1 MTTEIKIKRSGSS
14 NAPTALGSGELAY
27 SWSAGTGG
35 KLFIGWGSENVDGE
49 AANIDPI
56 GGKYY
61 TDLLGSTAG
70 TIAGS
75 KAVILDA
82 NSKVNQWNVDNITI
96 DGNTISTADTNGNL
110 LLSPNGSGVVSVE
123 GSKIS
128 NVVTPTADSDAAT
141 KGYVDTQ
148 LSGVSSTITL
158 TDDASNTD
166 AYTTGNALTFAG
178 GTGLTSV
185 VTDDTVTFN
194 MDNTSVSFGG
204 VSVALGGTSA
214 QPAFDLTNATNYPT
228 SSLSGTIT
236 NDQLAGSIA
245 NGKLANSN
253 VTVGTTAISLGGSS
267 TTLAGLTQVDIDNVQ
282 IKDNSI
288 LTTDANGDLT
298 LAPNGTGV
306 VKLPSGYES
315 RTNLDANS
323 VVPKSYV
330 DAIAEGLHVHASAK
344 AATTTTLALESGDTV
359 TYNNGTDGVGATL
372 TLSTGISTLD
382 EYTLVDGDR
391 ILIKDETAQEHN
403 GIYIRTSSTVFT
415 RATDF
420 DTIDEIASGDFLF
433 VENGTVNGSN
443 GYVQTETHTAIGG
456 GADDIIFE
464 QFSGAGQI
472 DAGNGLTKSGNT
484 INAVGTAD
492 KITVASDAIS
502 IASTYVGQNSITTLG
517 TITTGVWNGTTV
529 GVQHGGTGAATFTD
543 NGVIYGNGTGALSV
557 TAVSADSGSVLQ
569 TLTPGGAPVFS
580 NIIDCGEY

>member
-1 MTTEIKIKRSGSS
+1 VTTEIKIKRSGSS

-27 SWSAGTGG
+27 SWSGGTGG
-35 KLFIGWGSENVDGE
+35 KLFIGWGNDNNDGE

-82 NSKVNQWNVDNITI
+82 NSKVNQWIVDNITI
-96 DGNTISTADTNGNL
+96 DGNTISTTDNNGNL
-110 LLSPNGSGVVSVE
+110 LLSPHGSGVVSVE

-214 QPAFDLTNATNYPT
+214 QPAFDLTNATSYPT

-236 NDQLAGSIA
+236 NDQLTGSIA
-245 NGKLANSN
+245 NGKLANSA

-267 TTLAGLTQVDIDNVQ
+267 TALAGLTQVDVDNIRIDGNT
-282 IKDNSI
+282 IS
-288 LTTDANGDLT
+288 TTDAGESTLFLNPGPVGDSGEVVILGDLT
-298 LAPNGTGV
+298 VQG
-306 VKLPSGYES
+306 
-315 RTNLDANS
+315 
-323 VVPKSYV
+323 
-330 DAIAEGLHVHASAK
+330 
-344 AATTTTLALESGDTV
+344 TTTTINSTEVTINDLVLTLADSADDGTAANGAGIIIGSSSFSSPPSLTYDGSNDRWVFNKTV
-359 TYNNGTDGVGATL
+359 EATIHDLSETIDDRVNTLFTDGQSIGSVYNDAANTL
-372 TLSTGISTLD
+372 TVNVDIATTSVIGVAKFDGLAESDGGSTNQFTL
-382 EYTLVDGDR
+382 TSGGVR
-391 ILIKDETAQEHN
+391 VTAL
-403 GIYIRTSSTVFT
+403 
-415 RATDF
+415 D
-420 DTIDEIASGDFLF
+420 
-433 VENGTVNGSN
+433 
-443 GYVQTETHTAIGG
+443 
-456 GADDIIFE
+456 
-464 QFSGAGQI
+464 
-472 DAGNGLTKSGNT
+472 
-484 INAVGTAD
+484 
-492 KITVASDAIS
+492 
-502 IASTYVGQNSITTLG
+502 
-517 TITTGVWNGTTV
+517 
-529 GVQHGGTGAATFTD
+529 GGT
-543 NGVIYGNGTGALSV
+543 Y
-557 TAVSADSGSVLQ
+557 
-569 TLTPGGAPVFS
+569 
-580 NIIDCGEY
+580 

>member
-14 NAPTALGSGELAY
+14 NAPSALGSGELAY
-27 SWSAGTGG
+27 SWSGGTGG
-35 KLFIGWGSENVDGE
+35 KLFIGWGAEVNGE

-82 NSKVNQWNVDNITI
+82 SSKVNQWNVDNVTI
-96 DGNTISTADTNGNL
+96 DGNTISTTDADGNL

-128 NVVTPTADSDAAT
+128 NLVTPTADSDAAT

-148 LSGVSSTITL
+148 MSGVSSTITL

-236 NDQLAGSIA
+236 NAQLDGSIA

-267 TTLAGLTQVDIDNVQ
+267 TTLAGLTQVDVDNIRIDGNT
-282 IKDNSI
+282 IS
-288 LTTDANGDLT
+288 TTDAGESTLFLNPGPVGDSGEVVILGDLT
-298 LAPNGTGV
+298 VQG
-306 VKLPSGYES
+306 
-315 RTNLDANS
+315 
-323 VVPKSYV
+323 
-330 DAIAEGLHVHASAK
+330 
-344 AATTTTLALESGDTV
+344 TTTTINSTEVTINDLVLTLADSADDGTAANGAGIIIGSSSFSSPPSLTYDGSNDRWVFNKTV
-359 TYNNGTDGVGATL
+359 QATIHDLSETIDDRVNTLFTDGQSIGSVYDDAANTLTVNVDVATTSVVGAAKFDGLAESDGGSTNQFTL
-372 TLSTGISTLD
+372 TSGGVRLTALD
-382 EYTLVDGDR
+382 
-391 ILIKDETAQEHN
+391 
-403 GIYIRTSSTVFT
+403 
-415 RATDF
+415 
-420 DTIDEIASGDFLF
+420 
-433 VENGTVNGSN
+433 
-443 GYVQTETHTAIGG
+443 
-456 GADDIIFE
+456 
-464 QFSGAGQI
+464 
-472 DAGNGLTKSGNT
+472 
-484 INAVGTAD
+484 
-492 KITVASDAIS
+492 
-502 IASTYVGQNSITTLG
+502 
-517 TITTGVWNGTTV
+517 
-529 GVQHGGTGAATFTD
+529 GGT
-543 NGVIYGNGTGALSV
+543 Y
-557 TAVSADSGSVLQ
+557 
-569 TLTPGGAPVFS
+569 
-580 NIIDCGEY
+580 

>member
-27 SWSAGTGG
+27 SWSGGTGG
-35 KLFIGWGSENVDGE
+35 KLFIGWGNENNDGE

-82 NSKVNQWNVDNITI
+82 NSKVNQWIVDNITI
-96 DGNTISTADTNGNL
+96 DGNTISTTDNNGNL
-110 LLSPNGSGVVSVE
+110 LLSPHGSGVVSVE

-214 QPAFDLTNATNYPT
+214 QPAFDLTNATSYPT

-236 NDQLAGSIA
+236 NAQLAGSIE
-245 NGKLANSN
+245 NGKLANSA

-267 TTLAGLTQVDIDNVQ
+267 TALAGLTQVDVDNIRIDGNT
-282 IKDNSI
+282 IS
-288 LTTDANGDLT
+288 TTDAGESTLFLNPGPVGDSGEVVILGDLT
-298 LAPNGTGV
+298 VQG
-306 VKLPSGYES
+306 
-315 RTNLDANS
+315 
-323 VVPKSYV
+323 
-330 DAIAEGLHVHASAK
+330 
-344 AATTTTLALESGDTV
+344 TTTTINSTEVTINDLVLTLADSADDGTAANGAGIIIGSSSFSSPPSLTYDGSNDRWVFNKTV
-359 TYNNGTDGVGATL
+359 EATIHDLSETIDDRVNTLFTDGQSIGSVYNDAANTL
-372 TLSTGISTLD
+372 TVNVDIATTSVIGAAKFDGLAESDGGSTNQFTL
-382 EYTLVDGDR
+382 TSGGVR
-391 ILIKDETAQEHN
+391 VTAL
-403 GIYIRTSSTVFT
+403 
-415 RATDF
+415 D
-420 DTIDEIASGDFLF
+420 
-433 VENGTVNGSN
+433 
-443 GYVQTETHTAIGG
+443 
-456 GADDIIFE
+456 
-464 QFSGAGQI
+464 
-472 DAGNGLTKSGNT
+472 
-484 INAVGTAD
+484 
-492 KITVASDAIS
+492 
-502 IASTYVGQNSITTLG
+502 
-517 TITTGVWNGTTV
+517 
-529 GVQHGGTGAATFTD
+529 GGT
-543 NGVIYGNGTGALSV
+543 Y
-557 TAVSADSGSVLQ
+557 
-569 TLTPGGAPVFS
+569 
-580 NIIDCGEY
+580 